1 MACKAKHKILSPKK
15 KRFWAGSPTAGLSL
29 VSPRCSAEADS
40 RCWHER
46 SHCPTNSWVLFGC
59 SRSIL
64 SLRVAMKHACML
76 TALLLAASVS
86 CALGQWPNSN
96 PTLPGWGEPVGI
108 DCQCS
113 DVSPRIANTETVNTT
128 CAAQKDNCDQ
138 PFMLN
143 SVKELAE
150 GERTLSQADT
160 TTTRRQDE

>member
-1 MACKAKHKILSPKK
+1 
-15 KRFWAGSPTAGLSL
+15 
-29 VSPRCSAEADS
+29 
-40 RCWHER
+40 
-46 SHCPTNSWVLFGC
+46 
-59 SRSIL
+59 
-64 SLRVAMKHACML
+64 ML

-150 GERTLSQADT
+150 GERTLSQADAT
-160 TTTRRQDE
+160 TARRQVELAERVRVQVTARSPVADAPAAAATLRSSTMLA